1 MNWKLIRILDTYLGI
16 PLLSVLRCVRRP
28 SRAVS
33 PEPVPRECRR
43 ILLVKFWGIGN
54 IFMMLPSAAGLRAAY
69 PSAAIDLLTLQGN
82 RDAAEVTQSFASI
95 YTIDTRNIVRF
106 AVTTLRAVKELRR
119 NAYACI
125 VDFEQFAK
133 FSAILCALI
142 GKRTTIGFDTAGK
155 HRHYLYSS
163 SVVYDNSIHVTRS
176 YAALAR
182 AAGGRPAGVPPAP
195 QLPLDAGVS
204 RVLAGK
210 LGIRPDRTVIVMHI
224 GTSRNFEE
232 RRWPIASYAALA
244 DLLVQHHDVQ
254 IVMTGLKEEGS
265 LAAGLKG
272 QVRSR
277 DRVIDAIGML
287 NFREFFSLVQISD
300 LVISADTAPVHLASA
315 AGIPVAALYGPNTPL
330 LYGPWGENGL
340 AFYEKL
346 ECSPCITNFNAK
358 THVCRHPEGKGAC
371 MRKIGAE
378 EVYERL
384 RERYFDGSSVHRLKK
399 LAQRDLC
406 IR

>member
-1 MNWKLIRILDTYLGI
+1 M
-16 PLLSVLRCVRRP
+16 
-28 SRAVS
+28 
-33 PEPVPRECRR
+33 
-43 ILLVKFWGIGN
+43 
-54 IFMMLPSAAGLRAAY
+54 
-69 PSAAIDLLTLQGN
+69 
-82 RDAAEVTQSFASI
+82 
-95 YTIDTRNIVRF
+95 
-106 AVTTLRAVKELRR
+106 
-119 NAYACI
+119 
-125 VDFEQFAK
+125 
-133 FSAILCALI
+133 
-142 GKRTTIGFDTAGK
+142 
-155 HRHYLYSS
+155 
-163 SVVYDNSIHVTRS
+163 
-176 YAALAR
+176 R
-182 AAGGRPAGVPPAP
+182 AAGHR
-195 QLPLDAGVS
+195 
-204 RVLAGK
+204 
-210 LGIRPDRTVIVMHI
+210 
-224 GTSRNFEE
+224 
-232 RRWPIASYAALA
+232 
-244 DLLVQHHDVQ
+244 
-254 IVMTGLKEEGS
+254 
-265 LAAGLKG
+265 